1 MMETPSVVS
10 RSVPEFESRSEAGVL
25 LVIRA
30 ARGDQEAFRLLF
42 ERYAR
47 PVMSFLY
54 DMVGQRELAEDL
66 VQETFVRAYRNLR
79 SLRDPSRFSTWLFG
93 IARNTARELIR
104 SRIREGHKVELE
116 DDEVLEVEDGMKTP
130 DAEFL
135 SKELNRV
142 IHKALGELAEDK
154 RLVFTLKILHQRSY
168 EEIAEITGFSIP
180 KLKTDLHR
188 ARAEMRRHIRPY
200 LEMSHEV

>member
-1 MMETPSVVS
+1 MMETTSVVS

-79 SLRDPSRFSTWLFG
+79 SHRDPSCFSTWLFG

-104 SRIREGHKVELE
+104 SRIREGHRVELE

-168 EEIAEITGFSIP
+168 EEIADI
-180 KLKTDLHR
+180 LHLPIGTVKSRLNR
-188 ARAEMRRHIRPY
+188 ARLALAEILRREPE
-200 LEMSHEV
+200 LFG